1 MKKLLLFA
9 ALMFAAIL
17 SRAQWEPDVR
27 LTNDPG
33 SSFPGMNN
41 ARLIAAS
48 GDSVHVVWFDDRDGN
63 EEIYYKRSTD
73 GGLTWGPDVRL
84 TNNSALSYDPCIL
97 VSGSVVHVAWTDARN
112 GDPNREIYYKR
123 SEDGGSTWGADI
135 RLTNAPLSSE
145 SPSMAISGSVL
156 HVVWYDERNDP
167 TGNWYTDIY
176 YKCST
181 DGGLTWGTDTRLT
194 SPPHNFYSGFPCVA
208 VSGSVVHVAWEDD
221 RNGNY
226 DVYYKNSTDGGL
238 TWGAETQLTNNPA
251 GQSDPCLSV
260 SGSVV
265 HVVWHDNRYSTNDY
279 EIFYKRSTDGGMT
292 WGADTRLTND
302 PNDSEYPT
310 IATSGSLVH
319 VVWDDNRDG
328 NYEIY
333 YKESLDAGLT
343 WGADT
348 RLTNAFGDSRY
359 AYLGLSGSV
368 VHIIWDDNRYGNED
382 IYYKR
387 NPTGNVPVGIGN
399 ALVNDPWKQI
409 IIYPNPAS
417 TIIHISFNN
426 YSNLTTGQADEKTI
440 LTIRNI
446 LGEELLSKQIQ
457 NNITVIDVSGLQK
470 GLYFAEIKSGN
481 KQTVSTKLIIQK

>member
-48 GDSVHVVWFDDRDGN
+48 GDSVHVVWYDDRDGN
-63 EEIYYKRSTD
+63 NEIYYKRSID

-84 TNNSALSYDPCIL
+84 TNNSALYYDPCII
-97 VSGSVVHVAWTDARN
+97 VSGSIVHVAWTDMRN
-112 GDPNREIYYKR
+112 AQAEIYYKR
-123 SEDGGSTWGADI
+123 SEDGGSTWGADT

-194 SPPHNFYSGFPCVA
+194 SAPHNFYSGFPCVA

-226 DVYYKNSTDGGL
+226 DVYYKNSADGGL

-310 IATSGSLVH
+310 VAASGYLVH

-333 YKESLDAGLT
+333 YKQSLDAGLT

-368 VHIIWDDNRYGNED
+368 VHIIWDDKRYVNED

-399 ALVNDPWKQI
+399 DLAANSGQQI
-409 IIYPNPAS
+409 TIFPNPAS
-417 TIIHISFNN
+417 TQIHINFNN
-426 YSNLTTGQADEKTI
+426 YSNLPTGQAGENTV
-440 LTIRNI
+440 LSIRNI

-457 NNITVIDVSGLQK
+457 NGITVIDVSGLQN
-470 GLYFAEIKSGN
+470 GLYFAEIKTGN
-481 KQTVSTKLIIQK
+481 KQTVSRKLIIQK